1 MHNGPRVLSCNL
13 NNFKLTPVRNLM
25 QVTDSITWVRCASGN
40 VCSSNPPVIGV
51 SGVGVKPILAMS
63 GFCYS
68 NPSITHVKRE
78 SRVVVLVKLHGLTC
92 NTNGVSR
99 ESMDSMVLHVSPGC
113 SNEPCVLSTRE
124 VVCILFSH
132 FPRGPVVYVLE
143 VKSICKEGGLM
154 ILRSWLGVG
163 WPQISKPWKKLLRRP
178 CICSSST
185 RTVTQAYKW
194 CFQIL
199 FKIMLESLLVCISI
213 LNELK

>member
-1 MHNGPRVLSCNL
+1 MHNGPRVLSCDL

-25 QVTDSITWVRCASGN
+25 QVTDSISWVRYAPGN
-40 VCSSNPPVIGV
+40 VCWSNPPVIGV

-99 ESMDSMVLHVSPGC
+99 ESRWTPWCYTWVQVVLTS
-113 SNEPCVLSTRE
+113 LAYMSTRE

-178 CICSSST
+178 CICLSQT
-185 RTVTQAYKW
+185 RTVTQA
-194 CFQIL
+194 
-199 FKIMLESLLVCISI
+199 
-213 LNELK
+213 